1 MSLLVANA
9 GSSVQIA
16 NLNKFIRGMKK
27 LGLDTQDLSGA
38 TTRIRSLVVP
48 PAISGAPV
56 RTGRLRNTV
65 KARKYPN
72 KVEVQAGNKTTVPY
86 ANPIHWGWKARNIKP
101 NNWIEKV
108 RDDKFQA
115 VIQIFIEETEQVI
128 KKAERITQT

>member
-72 KVEVQAGNKTTVPY
+72 KVEVQAGNNTTVPY

>member
-1 MSLLVANA
+1 
-9 GSSVQIA
+9 
-16 NLNKFIRGMKK
+16 MKK

-72 KVEVQAGNKTTVPY
+72 KVEVQAGNNTTVPY